1 MIKRYIWELIV
12 LFILFIIVDAHT
24 TFLNLNK
31 GYGEANP
38 VILLLYNN
46 YGVLGVLFSKIFVFS
61 YVFLFA
67 YFTNSYSLT
76 IGERLVHFRIFWLVF
91 FIIGFITMLFVCIS
105 NTILY
110 YTGYCPLN
118 FFFS

>member
-1 MIKRYIWELIV
+1 MRRYAWELIA

-31 GYGEANP
+31 GYGEANV
-38 VILLLYNN
+38 VILMLYNN
-46 YGVLGVLFSKIFVFS
+46 YGILAVLFSKIFTFS

-67 YFTNSYSLT
+67 YFTNNYHLM
-76 IGERLVHFRIFWLVF
+76 IGDRLVHFRIFWVIF

-105 NTILY
+105 NILLY
-110 YTGYCPLN
+110 YTGYCPLD
-118 FFFS
+118 FFFT